1 MRILKITAAGI
12 LVILILAA
20 AGGYL
25 FIRHTARKGLTDY
38 NEDVRLEGMQ
48 DEVIV
53 YRDAY
58 AVPHV
63 YAKNEDDLNRAVG
76 YVMAQDRL
84 WQMDLIRRATEGRL
98 AEIFGRELVETDLF
112 LRALRIPEKSR
123 LILSQTEEPLLRAV
137 QAFADGV
144 NQFIETHSKRLPLE
158 FTLLGYAPEKWTPE
172 HSMNLV
178 GYMAMPLTVAMET
191 DLLLYKV
198 GRKVPLAEGR
208 YQELIPNVHL
218 HKTVAYPEFTFD
230 SDSLDMQSS
239 LLGGTRRL
247 AGLGLIVFSGSNN
260 WAVSGARS
268 VTGKPILANDMHLG
282 LFAPGIWYQIHEVV
296 EGSLNVT
303 GVALPGTPM
312 VVAGHNDRIAWGITN
327 VMNDDVDFY
336 LEKIN
341 PSNPKEYEF
350 NDAWRPLEIRKEVI
364 KIRKGEAVEREL
376 RFTHRGPI
384 VSEFRGIPDRAIS
397 MRWAGNDMSNE
408 ARSVYLLNRA
418 RNWEEFKEAVRS
430 FRSLS
435 QNIIYADV
443 DGNIGLY
450 CCAGIPIRKGG
461 IGVAPGETD
470 EYDWKGYVPFEELP
484 HVYNPPSGVVASAN
498 NKSADE
504 SYPYYIS
511 YLFDP
516 GYRIDRIRQMLAE
529 KERHSVEDFCR
540 MQSDVRSGLAEKMR
554 GCLISAVR
562 KLDHPGNGETRAL
575 ALLESWDCQMAQDS
589 APALL
594 FEKLYAAVL
603 KNLVE
608 DELGEELSRE
618 YVAVLGYE
626 ILPNVLA
633 DNSAECVDDLRTTEI
648 KETFDDIIRRSFRQ
662 AVAALEKEMGRD
674 PESWQWGR
682 LHRLRLDHPM
692 GTVRF
697 LDRIFHL
704 NRGPF
709 PVPGSGSTVCPFIC
723 PQGGPGFDSPLGA
736 SHRHV
741 FSPAD
746 WDDSLT
752 ILPTGESG
760 IPASPFYCDQ
770 TKLYLE
776 NKYHTDYVRRDLV
789 EKSARFKM
797 TIGGK

>member
-1 MRILKITAAGI
+1 LKKVAGGFF
-12 LVILILAA
+12 LFLILAA

-25 FIRHTARKGLTDY
+25 YVRHTARKGLPDY
-38 NEDVRLEGMQ
+38 AQDVRLSGMQ
-48 DEVIV
+48 DEVTV
-53 YRDAY
+53 YRDAH
-58 AVPHV
+58 AVPHI
-63 YAKNEDDLNRAVG
+63 YAKNEDDLHRAVG

-98 AEIFGRELVETDLF
+98 AEIFGADLVETDLF

-137 QAFADGV
+137 QAYSEGV
-144 NQFIETHSKRLPLE
+144 NQYINSHMKRLPVE
-158 FTLLGYAPEKWTPE
+158 FTLLGYIPEKWTPE

-178 GYMAMPLTVAMET
+178 SYMAMNLAVAMET

-198 GRKVPLAEGR
+198 GQKVPLAEGR

-218 HKTVAYPEFTFD
+218 QKTFAYPEFTLDLDSFD
-230 SDSLDMQSS
+230 LGAS
-239 LLGGTRRL
+239 LLGGARRL
-247 AGLGLIVFSGSNN
+247 AGLGLAVFSGSNN

-282 LFAPGIWYQIHEVV
+282 LSAPGIWYQVHEIV
-296 EGSLNVT
+296 EGRLDVT
-303 GVALPGTPM
+303 GVALPGTPL
-312 VVAGHNDRIAWGITN
+312 VVAGHNDRIAWGMTN

-336 LEKIN
+336 LETIN
-341 PSNPKEYEF
+341 PNNANEYKF
-350 NDAWRPLEIRKEVI
+350 NGAWRPLEVRKEVI
-364 KIRKGEAVEREL
+364 KIRKAKAVEREL

-384 VSEFRGIPDRAIS
+384 VSELKGIPDKAIS
-397 MRWAGNDMSNE
+397 MRWVGNDMSNE
-408 ARSVYLLNRA
+408 ARAVYLLNRA
-418 RNWEEFKEAVRS
+418 ANWEEFKEAVRS

-450 CCAGIPIRKGG
+450 CCAEIPIRKGG

-470 EYDWKGYVPFEELP
+470 EYDWKGYVPFEEQP

-529 KERHSVEDFCR
+529 KERLSVQDFCR
-540 MQSDVRSGLAEKMR
+540 MQADVRSGLAEKMR
-554 GCLISAVR
+554 EVLISAVR
-562 KLDHPGNGETRAL
+562 KLDHPGPGETRAL
-575 ALLESWDCQMAQDS
+575 ALLESWDCQMTKDS
-589 APALL
+589 AAALL
-594 FEKLYAAVL
+594 FEELYAVIL

-608 DELGEELSRE
+608 DELGEELADE
-618 YVAVLGYE
+618 YIAVLGFE
-626 ILPNVLA
+626 IMPNVLA
-633 DNSAECVDDLRTTEI
+633 DNSAECVDDLRTAKI
-648 KETFDDIIRRSFRQ
+648 KETFADIVRRSFRQ
-662 AVAALEKEMGRD
+662 AVAALEKELGRN
-674 PESWQWGR
+674 PESWEWGR

-692 GTVRF
+692 GTVRL
-697 LDRIFHL
+697 LDRLFHF
-704 NRGPF
+704 NRGPY
-709 PVPGSGSTVCPFIC
+709 PVPGSGATVCPFAY
-723 PQGGPGFDSPLGA
+723 PLSGPDFDSRFGA

-741 FSPAD
+741 FSLAN

-752 ILPTGESG
+752 VLPTGESG
-760 IPASPFYCDQ
+760 IPSSPFYCDQ

-776 NKYHTDYVRRDLV
+776 NNYHPDYMSRDLV
-789 EKSARFKM
+789 EKNAKFSMKILRQP
-797 TIGGK
+797 

>member
-1 MRILKITAAGI
+1 MRILKRIAAGF
-12 LVILILAA
+12 LLLLIIAI

-25 FIRHTARKGLTDY
+25 YVRHIARKGLPDY
-38 NEDVRLEGMQ
+38 NQDVRLAGMQ
-48 DEVIV
+48 DEVTV
-53 YRDAY
+53 YRDSH
-58 AVPHV
+58 AVPHL
-63 YAKNEDDLNRAVG
+63 YAKNEDDLHRAVG

-84 WQMDLIRRATEGRL
+84 WQMDLIRRATQGRL
-98 AEIFGRELVETDLF
+98 AEIFCRDFIETDLF

-123 LILSQTEEPLLRAV
+123 LVLSQTEEPLLHAM

-144 NQFIETHSKRLPLE
+144 NQFIEAHSKRLPLE

-178 GYMAMPLTVAMET
+178 GYMAMDLAVAMET
-191 DLLLYKV
+191 DLLLYRIGQKL
-198 GRKVPLAEGR
+198 PLAEGR
-208 YQELIPNVHL
+208 YQELIPDVRL
-218 HKTVAYPEFTFD
+218 QKTVVYPEFTPD
-230 SDSLDMQSS
+230 PGSLDLRAS
-239 LLGGTRRL
+239 LLAGARRL
-247 AGLGLIVFSGSNN
+247 ADLGLVIFSGSNN

-303 GVALPGTPM
+303 GVALPGTPL
-312 VVAGHNDRIAWGITN
+312 VVAGHNDRIAWGLTN

-336 LEKIN
+336 LEKMN
-341 PSNPKEYEF
+341 PSNPNEYEF
-350 NDAWRPLEIRKEVI
+350 NGAWRPLEVRKEII
-364 KIRKGEAVEREL
+364 KIRKGEAVERDL

-384 VSEFRGIPDRAIS
+384 ISELKGIPDRTIS

-408 ARSVYLLNRA
+408 ARAVYLLNRA
-418 RNWEEFKEAVRS
+418 SNWEEFKEAVRS
-430 FRSLS
+430 FRALS

-461 IGVAPGETD
+461 IGVVPGETD

-484 HVYNPPSGVVASAN
+484 HIYNPPSGEVSSAN
-498 NKSADE
+498 NRSADD
-504 SYPYYIS
+504 SYPHYIS

-529 KERHSVEDFCR
+529 KERLSVEDFSR

-554 GCLISAVR
+554 DDLLSAV
-562 KLDHPGNGETRAL
+562 KMMTDLDPDEAKAL
-575 ALLESWDCQMAQDS
+575 ALLESWDRKMTQDS
-589 APALL
+589 AAASL
-594 FEKLYAAVL
+594 FEKLYGTL
-603 KNLVE
+603 LRNLVE

-618 YVAVLGYE
+618 YVASLGLE
-626 ILPNVLA
+626 FMANVLA
-633 DNSAECVDDLRTTEI
+633 EESAECVDDLRTTDV
-648 KETFDDIIRRSFRQ
+648 KETFADIVRTSFRQ
-662 AVAALEKEMGRD
+662 AVAALEKELGRN
-674 PESWQWGR
+674 PERWQWGR

-692 GTVRF
+692 GAVRV

-704 NRGPF
+704 NRGPH
-709 PVPGSGSTVCPFIC
+709 PVPGSFCTVCPYGY
-723 PQGGPGFDSPLGA
+723 PLGDGFDSRVGA

-741 FSPAD
+741 FSLAN

-752 ILPTGESG
+752 VLPAGESG
-760 IPASPFYCDQ
+760 IPSSPFYCDQ
-770 TKLYLE
+770 TKLYVQ
-776 NKYHTDYVRRDLV
+776 NMYHADYVSRDLV
-789 EKSARFKM
+789 EKSASFRMK
-797 TIGGK
+797 ILPLP

>member
-1 MRILKITAAGI
+1 MKTIKRAAAGI
-12 LVILILAA
+12 LVVLILAF
-20 AGGYL
+20 AGAYL
-25 FIRHTARKGLTDY
+25 YARHIGRKGLPDY
-38 NEDVRLEGMQ
+38 GRDIRLAGMQ
-48 DEVIV
+48 AEVTV
-53 YRDAY
+53 YRDAC
-58 AVPHV
+58 AVPHIF
-63 YAKNEDDLNRAVG
+63 AKNEDDLYRAVG
-76 YVMAQDRL
+76 YIMAQDRL

-98 AEIFGRELVETDLF
+98 SEIFGRDLVKTDLF

-144 NQFIETHSKRLPLE
+144 NQLIGTHSKRLPPE
-158 FTLLGYAPEKWTPE
+158 FTLLGYSPEQWTPE

-178 GYMAMPLTVAMET
+178 GYMAMDLAVAMKT
-191 DLLLYKV
+191 DLLLYRV
-198 GRKVPLAEGR
+198 GQKVPLSEGR

-218 HKTVAYPEFTFD
+218 QKTVAYPEFSPGID
-230 SDSLDMQSS
+230 VLDPRAS
-239 LLGGTRRL
+239 LLHGARRL
-247 AGLGLIVFSGSNN
+247 ADLGLVIFSGSNN

-296 EGSLNVT
+296 EGQLDVT

-341 PSNPKEYEF
+341 PDNANEYMF
-350 NDAWRPLEIRKEVI
+350 NGSWRPLEVRKEVI

-384 VSEFRGIPDRAIS
+384 ISELKGIPEQAIS
-397 MRWAGNDMSNE
+397 MRWAGNDISNE
-408 ARSVYLLNRA
+408 ARSVYLLNQA
-418 RNWEEFKEAVRS
+418 SNWEEFKEAVRS

-450 CCAGIPIRKGG
+450 CCAGIPIRKSG
-461 IGVAPGETD
+461 IGVVPGETD

-504 SYPYYIS
+504 NYPYYIS

-516 GYRIDRIRQMLAE
+516 GDRIDRIRRMLAE
-529 KERHSVEDFCR
+529 KEKHSVDDFCR
-540 MQSDVRSGLAEKMR
+540 MQSDVRSSPAEKMLGR
-554 GCLISAVR
+554 FLAAIQ
-562 KLDHPGNGETRAL
+562 KLDNASSGETRAL
-575 ALLESWDCQMAQDS
+575 AVLEAWDRQMTPES
-589 APALL
+589 AAALL
-594 FEKLYAAVL
+594 FEELYAAIL
-603 KNLVE
+603 KNLLE
-608 DELGEELSRE
+608 DELGEELSSE
-618 YVAVLGYE
+618 YVAALGLE
-626 ILPNVLA
+626 IMPNVLA
-633 DNSAECVDDLRTTEI
+633 DNSAECVDDLRTAEI
-648 KETFDDIIRRSFRQ
+648 KETLDDIIRRSFRQ
-662 AVAALEKEMGRD
+662 AVAALEKELGRD
-674 PESWQWGR
+674 PQSWRWGL

-692 GTVRF
+692 GSVR
-697 LDRIFHL
+697 LLARLFHL
-704 NRGPF
+704 NRGPY
-709 PVPGSGSTVCPFIC
+709 PVPGSNATVCPYGYLL
-723 PQGGPGFDSPLGA
+723 GGRFDSSFGA

-741 FSPAD
+741 FSLAN

-752 ILPTGESG
+752 VLPTGESG
-760 IPASPFYCDQ
+760 IPASPYYCDQ

-776 NKYHTDYVRRDLV
+776 NNYHPDYVSRDLI
-789 EKSARFKM
+789 ENNARFRMK
-797 TIGGK
+797 ILPQQ